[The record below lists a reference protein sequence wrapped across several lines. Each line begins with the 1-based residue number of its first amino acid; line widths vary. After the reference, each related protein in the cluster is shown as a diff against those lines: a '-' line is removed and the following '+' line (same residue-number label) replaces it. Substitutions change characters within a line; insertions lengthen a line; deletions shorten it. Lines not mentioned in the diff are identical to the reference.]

1 MKRAAIYARFSSDKQ
16 NERSIDDQ
24 VALCSKVC
32 ERGGFVVEKLYDDRA
47 LSGASTLTRPGWQ
60 RLMRD
65 AAGKRFD
72 YVVIEDLDRAF
83 RNQADYHA
91 ARNRLK
97 FLDVE
102 LHDAR
107 GVVGLIEGSIRAL
120 QSEMYL
126 ENLAAKTHR
135 GQTGAVTRG
144 RHVGPP
150 PFGYRIVQT
159 EAGEPNALE
168 IDGVTAAVVRRIYA
182 DYLAGQSARDIA
194 AALNAAQIPGPRGG
208 PWNASAIG
216 GSRKRMNGILQNAL
230 YVGEIVWNRQR
241 FIKNPDTGKRVSR
254 PNPESEWV
262 RSETPHLRIIDQA
275 TWSKVQARRA
285 DRGGKHRYHATRPRH
300 LLSGL
305 LKCGCCGSSYTVS
318 GADKRGA
325 YLRCSR
331 MVETGLCDNRRTVG
345 LLAIERQVIEGI
357 EKHLA
362 APDLIAEYVRE
373 FHRALRELNDG
384 KARRRSDLG
393 RRLASAEADIKRT
406 VDLLVKGYPIRAL
419 KERLA
424 ELEAER
430 TAVEA
435 DLAALAPPPTEF
447 HPNVAE
453 NYRRKVADLKAALLT
468 ADEANRADAFRVIR
482 ELVERIVI
490 RPRGPYRPVDI
501 EIHGRLAALLQAST
515 GALDCTAPESRGVM
529 VAGVGFEPTTFRL

>member
-1 MKRAAIYARFSSDKQ
+1 
-16 NERSIDDQ
+16 
-24 VALCSKVC
+24 
-32 ERGGFVVEKLYDDRA
+32 
-47 LSGASTLTRPGWQ
+47 
-60 RLMRD
+60 MRD

-120 QSEMYL
+120 QSEVYL

-150 PFGYRIVQT
+150 PFGY
-159 EAGEPNALE
+159 
-168 IDGVTAAVVRRIYA
+168 
-182 DYLAGQSARDIA
+182 
-194 AALNAAQIPGPRGG
+194 
-208 PWNASAIG
+208 
-216 GSRKRMNGILQNAL
+216 
-230 YVGEIVWNRQR
+230 
-241 FIKNPDTGKRVSR
+241 
-254 PNPESEWV
+254 
-262 RSETPHLRIIDQA
+262 
-275 TWSKVQARRA
+275 
-285 DRGGKHRYHATRPRH
+285 
-300 LLSGL
+300 
-305 LKCGCCGSSYTVS
+305 
-318 GADKRGA
+318 
-325 YLRCSR
+325 LRCSR

-345 LLAIERQVIEGI
+345 LEAIERQVIEAI

-373 FHRALRELNDG
+373 FHRELRELNEG
-384 KARRRSDLG
+384 KGRRRSDLG
-393 RRLASAEADIKRT
+393 RRLASAEANIKRT
-406 VDLLVKGYPIRAL
+406 VDLLVKGYPTRAL

-430 TAVEA
+430 TAIEA
-435 DLAALAPPPTEF
+435 DLAALAPPLTEF

-453 NYRRKVADLKAALLT
+453 NYRRKVADLKAALLA

-490 RPRGPYRPVDI
+490 QPSGPYRPVDI
-501 EIHGRLAALLQAST
+501 EIHGKLAALLKAST
-515 GALDCTAPESRGVM
+515 GAVDGTAPESRGVM
-529 VAGVGFEPTTFRL
+529 VAGERNARTRSAAQPATAAPTRSPNISSRDTTTLRFRRRAPCRPCALATR